1 VQSIF
6 RAAAN
11 ITFPGDFVL
20 ALNALDA
27 PRVPNG
33 LQLSASAGTF
43 PFSEL
48 QVGMPVLFGAQRLH
62 IEALPLSLDLTYCER
77 WNPSIARPEQL
88 NLAIIEKNG
97 AWLARYLA
105 QIPEQTLP
113 RYPPPG
119 YPRGVPLPWTNAMGQ
134 VPSMVGV
141 PLAGTLD
148 GGTGMGT
155 EAGLLPPFPSVQ
167 VMAQTLCGRGPGLT
181 PSGDDML
188 AGWMAANWLLHGP
201 HPCLLAAC
209 QQILAIAE
217 HQTHLLSRC
226 WLRYAAQGYVAEP
239 IGRLLTALTHEHNEE
254 LIKATQA
261 VLALGAT
268 SGRDI
273 LQGILLG
280 LEGMPGW

>member
-1 VQSIF
+1 MRPLRILSYSDCLAAPVIGAALRGIVQSVF

-11 ITFPGDFVL
+11 ITFPSDFVL
-20 ALNALDA
+20 ALNALDT

-33 LQLSASAGTF
+33 LQLSAPAGTF
-43 PFSEL
+43 PFSAL

-77 WNPSIARPEQL
+77 WNPYITRPAQL
-88 NLAIIEKNG
+88 NLAIVEKNG
-97 AWLARYLA
+97 AWLLHYLDA
-105 QIPEQTLP
+105 DI
-113 RYPPPG
+113 
-119 YPRGVPLPWTNAMGQ
+119 
-134 VPSMVGV
+134 VPS
-141 PLAGTLD
+141 
-148 GGTGMGT
+148 
-155 EAGLLPPFPSVQ
+155 FPSVQ

-201 HPCLLAAC
+201 HPRLLAAC
-209 QQILAIAE
+209 QQILAVAE
-217 HQTHLLSRC
+217 HQTHLLSQC

-239 IGRLLTALTHEHNEE
+239 IGRLLMALTYDHDTGASEEE
-254 LIKATQA
+254 LIRAMQT

-280 LEGMPGW
+280 LEGMPVW